1 MFRLI
6 FLCAATCLLIGCGVG
21 CVAAWLHL
29 GKRVPRAVVFILA
42 AVLVAGIY
50 GMAASPPYFGTAI
63 ILLPFAIGFGAG
75 QGAFLAALVGQGVLT
90 WIVALLFFRGFCWL
104 RKYDEDFAKK
114 HGGADRRG

>member
-1 MFRLI
+1 MTRLI
-6 FLCAATCLLIGCGVG
+6 IHCAAAYLLIGCGAG
-21 CVAAWLHL
+21 RVAAWLHL
-29 GKRVPRAVVFILA
+29 GKKVPRAIAAVLA

-75 QGAFLAALVGQGVLT
+75 KAAYLAALVGQGVLT
-90 WIVALLFFRGFCWL
+90 WIVALLFFRGFCRL

-114 HGGADRRG
+114 FGKADRRG